1 CTLGQTVTQSPLNA
15 LIGEGGEVTLGCSY
29 DQVANNMFWYI
40 QKPGQD
46 IRLLLSAYTKD
57 SDLEEEYRGHMFPL
71 FDKTNRK
78 FPLNITNIRMSDTA
92 MYYCVFSATLY

>member
-1 CTLGQTVTQSPLNA
+1 MGQTVTQSPLNA
-15 LIGEGGEVTLGCSY
+15 LISEGGEVTLGCSY
-29 DQVANNMFWYI
+29 DQSATTMFWYI

-46 IRLLLSAYTKD
+46 IKLLLSAFTKD
-57 SDLEEEYRGHMFPL
+57 SDLEEEYRGRMFPL

-92 MYYCVFSATLY
+92 MYYCVF

>member
-1 CTLGQTVTQSPLNA
+1 M
-15 LIGEGGEVTLGCSY
+15 Y
-29 DQVANNMFWYI
+29 WYI

-46 IRLLLSAYTKD
+46 IKLLLSTYTKD
-57 SDLEEEYRGHMFPL
+57 SDLEEEYRGRMFSL

-92 MYYCVFSATLY
+92 MYYCVFSATLYQ